1 MKSLL
6 IRNLQTLLQ
15 RRSLQTSALLPSSS
29 TGFFRCKYIGKA
41 GAEEGLHTPALTKY
55 MIYNLSRNN
64 AFDSSKAKK
73 DLGYKTRPFHE
84 TIRDEIAWLKE
95 IGKLQ
100 GTNTVNTVSFND

>member
-1 MKSLL
+1 M
-6 IRNLQTLLQ
+6 TAFA
-15 RRSLQTSALLPSSS
+15 RSLTSHRLKVPLIPMA
-29 TGFFRCKYIGKA
+29 
-41 GAEEGLHTPALTKY
+41 
-55 MIYNLSRNN
+55 RNN

>member
-1 MKSLL
+1 ML
-6 IRNLQTLLQ
+6 
-15 RRSLQTSALLPSSS
+15 S
-29 TGFFRCKYIGKA
+29 TPQKQ
-41 GAEEGLHTPALTKY
+41 
-55 MIYNLSRNN
+55 
-64 AFDSSKAKK
+64 KK